1 MSDGQRLSILRF
13 DRAERRGEAQH
24 EAVVKQDVLIGFLVT
39 FRFGT
44 SAVVFRAASIKD
56 Y

>member
-13 DRAERRGEAQH
+13 DRAERRGDGQH
-24 EAVVKQDVLIGFLVT
+24 EVVVKQQLLIAIVMT
-39 FRFGT
+39 FRFGA